1 VSGANDPG
9 ATDSDDD
16 VAAFTP
22 RERAGA
28 EHGAAAVGNR
38 DEEERAL
45 IARCVAGDVD
55 AFQPLVERYRRIAFS
70 LAFRMLGSRADAEDV
85 AQQAF
90 VDAFDALD
98 RFRNDGRP
106 HAFSTW
112 LIRIVVNRA
121 KDVLKSKKRTEQ
133 PLDRDVGGGEAAFA
147 YDPSNPEANA
157 ARGEEL
163 QRLEAALQQVPP
175 KYRDVLISKDVQ
187 DLPYEEIQSILRLPI
202 TTLKIR
208 AIRARA
214 ILQKILAN
222 KPQ

>member
-1 VSGANDPG
+1 VDPG
-9 ATDSDDD
+9 AADSDVEDG
-16 VAAFTP
+16 AGFGA
-22 RERAGA
+22 RERG
-28 EHGAAAVGNR
+28 GVTAVEGR

-55 AFQPLVERYRRIAFS
+55 AFKPLVERYRRIAFS

-98 RFRNDGRP
+98 RFRNDGHA

-121 KDVLKSKKRTEQ
+121 KDMLKSKKRTEQ

-163 QRLEAALQQVPP
+163 ERLEAALAQVPP

-187 DLPYEEIQSILRLPI
+187 DLPYEEIRSILRLPI

-214 ILQKILAN
+214 ILQKILAD